1 MTYNESIKQLQQEAD
16 HGWYGSPDD
25 KEKMYYEIGFYRS
38 RAAVL
43 AVEVV
48 RLRTEPIKEMWAMN
62 DSMAIDKFTKENET
76 MKLIFDM
83 IFDFAFI
90 GIAAATLFG
99 IAVII
104 FKVFL

>member
-1 MTYNESIKQLQQEAD
+1 
-16 HGWYGSPDD
+16 
-25 KEKMYYEIGFYRS
+25 
-38 RAAVL
+38 
-43 AVEVV
+43 
-48 RLRTEPIKEMWAMN
+48 MWAMN

-83 IFDFAFI
+83 IFDVAFI